1 MQETII
7 IFIDQ
12 DTLLD
17 EEINEGDIS
26 DEYEGI

>member
-1 MQETII
+1 MQETMV

-17 EEINEGDIS
+17 EEINEGDMN
-26 DEYEGI
+26 DEYERV

>member
-1 MQETII
+1 MQETMV

-17 EEINEGDIS
+17 EEINEGDMN
-26 DEYEGI
+26 DEYEGV